1 MKKVFTTAV
10 LAAVL
15 MSSAV
20 TAADI
25 NNYDRSSASARP
37 AYYNWQGL
45 YLGGNIGYQ
54 WGTVTNNPTHPS
66 GFAGGVGLG
75 YNWQYGQFVYGV
87 ETDVQLSGADDSI
100 PPTKFVSPW
109 YGTLRGRG
117 GFTFNNV
124 LIYGTVGLAYG
135 GLRAETIGGASESK
149 TLGGWTAGLGMEM
162 GLTPAWSLKA
172 EYLWVD
178 LAGRGY
184 SATGATNGI
193 ESSMLRF
200 GANYRF

>member
-10 LAAVL
+10 LAAAL
-15 MSSAV
+15 MSSAA

-37 AYYNWQGL
+37 ANYNWQGL

-109 YGTLRGRG
+109 YMVSPLSQPCDCQMSKISRVMYSDVKRLMIRPAHKLMPKP
-117 GFTFNNV
+117 FN
-124 LIYGTVGLAYG
+124 
-135 GLRAETIGGASESK
+135 
-149 TLGGWTAGLGMEM
+149 
-162 GLTPAWSLKA
+162 
-172 EYLWVD
+172 
-178 LAGRGY
+178 
-184 SATGATNGI
+184 
-193 ESSMLRF
+193 
-200 GANYRF
+200 